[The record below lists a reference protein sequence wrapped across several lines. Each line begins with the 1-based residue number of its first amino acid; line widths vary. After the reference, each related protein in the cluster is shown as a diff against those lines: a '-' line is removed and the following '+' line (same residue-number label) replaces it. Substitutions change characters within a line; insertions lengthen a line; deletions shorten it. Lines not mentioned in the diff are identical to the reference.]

1 LRRQLTRRTVFL
13 FLLLFASSG
22 LVLLSVLLPEISS
35 ASQPSFQEGSVA
47 QQDIV
52 APYALVFD
60 SQVQTQKQR
69 DLAAAIVLP
78 IYSPQD
84 TTISRQQL
92 EHLRSALLFISTVRD
107 DDYATPEQ
115 KTADLSALED
125 IRLSRDT
132 MEKVLSLSE
141 TRWQAVQQ
149 ESIVVL
155 EQVMRQTIYDSA
167 LDQARQ
173 QVPTLI
179 SLSLPEEQSA
189 IVAELVT
196 GFIAPN
202 SFYDEDLTKA
212 AQQQARDNVPVS
224 QRSYAAGETIV
235 QRGQVITSL
244 ELEALQQYKLA
255 ETNIT
260 LQKVISAILVAV
272 AVVGYFMVYLQ
283 REQKLFHDLRGLL
296 FFVVLF
302 LIFLTGAR
310 LMLPGHI
317 ILPYFYP
324 TIAFSLTVSVLYGR
338 EIAFIATIPLVFLEV
353 LDLPRAFELTTLTI
367 FCSFF
372 GIMTLRRA
380 QRVTAFIKAGAAI
393 AVSATVIVL
402 LFRLPEPETDWIG
415 LVTLCAAV
423 LANGVASAGISLLLQ
438 FFLAQ
443 ILGMTTPLQ
452 LVELSRPDHPLLQMI
467 LRNAPGTY
475 QHSLQLANLV
485 EQAAERIGADP
496 LLSRVGALYHDVGKA
511 VNPFFFIE
519 NQPPGEVNPHHDLDP
534 LVSSQTIVHHVS
546 DGIALAR
553 KYHLPRRIQDFIL
566 EHHGKMLTR
575 YQYAKALEAAGGDES
590 LVNKEDFRYP
600 GPSPQSRET
609 ALLMLADG
617 CEARVRSARPKD
629 DIELRNLIQNYVDDR
644 LRLGELRET
653 NLTLRDLEFIVD
665 SFVATLRGVYH
676 PRIEYPQVVLS
687 PATQVSSSQ
696 PINQISPVEIPGIP
710 RAEEI
715 TNDSQGKP

>member
-1 LRRQLTRRTVFL
+1 LRGRLNRRTVFL

-22 LVLLSVLLPEISS
+22 FILLSVLLPDIGSV
-35 ASQPSFQEGSVA
+35 SQPAFQEGSVA
-47 QQDIV
+47 QQDVV
-52 APYALVFD
+52 APYAMIFD
-60 SQVQTQKQR
+60 SIEETQKQR
-69 DLAAAIVLP
+69 DQAEASVQP

-84 TTISRQQL
+84 TAISRQQL
-92 EHLRSALLFISTVRD
+92 EHLRSALLFVSSVRSD
-107 DDYATPEQ
+107 AYATPEQ
-115 KTADLSALED
+115 KIADLAALED
-125 IRLSRDT
+125 ILLSRDT
-132 MEKVLSLSE
+132 MESILALSE
-141 TRWQAVQQ
+141 ARWQAVQQ

-167 LDQARQ
+167 LEQTRQ
-173 QVPTLI
+173 QIPTLI

-189 IVAELVT
+189 IVAELVV
-196 GFIAPN
+196 GFVAPN
-202 SFYDEDLTKA
+202 SFYDELQTKLA
-212 AQQQARDNVPVS
+212 LQQARESVPVA
-224 QRSYAAGETIV
+224 QRSYAVGETIV
-235 QRGQVITSL
+235 QRGQIITPL
-244 ELEALQQYKLA
+244 VLEALQQYKMA
-255 ETNIT
+255 ETSLT
-260 LQKVISAILVAV
+260 WQKVVSALLVTL
-272 AVVGYFMVYLQ
+272 AVVGYFIIYLR
-283 REQKLFHDLRGLL
+283 REQKIFHDLRGLL
-296 FFVVLF
+296 FFVLLF
-302 LIFLTGAR
+302 LVFLAGAR

-338 EIAFIATIPLVFLEV
+338 EIAFISTIPLIFLEV
-353 LDLPRAFELTTLTI
+353 LDLPKAFELTTLTI

-380 QRVTAFIKAGAAI
+380 QRVTAFLQAGAAI
-393 AVSATVIVL
+393 AISGVVIVL
-402 LFRLPEPETDWIG
+402 LSRLPDPNTDWIG
-415 LVTLCAAV
+415 LLTLSAAV

-496 LLSRVGALYHDVGKA
+496 LLSRVGALYHDVGK
-511 VNPFFFIE
+511 VINPFFFIE

-534 LVSSQTIVHHVS
+534 LVSSQTIINHVK
-546 DGIALAR
+546 DGITLAQKHR
-553 KYHLPRRIQDFIL
+553 LPRRIQDFIL

-575 YQYAKALEAAGGDES
+575 YQYAKAVEAAGGDES

-617 CEARVRSARPKD
+617 CEARVRSTRPKD
-629 DIELRNLIQNYVDDR
+629 EIELRSLIQNYVDDR

-653 NLTLRDLEFIVD
+653 SITLRDLEFTVD

-676 PRIEYPQVVLS
+676 PRIEYPQLNIASTTQTS
-687 PATQVSSSQ
+687 PTQ
-696 PINQISPVEIPGIP
+696 PIHIQPAEIAGIP
-710 RAEEI
+710 RSEEI
-715 TNDSQGKP
+715 KDNSQGKS